1 MLVEA
6 LAGNG
11 ASAAVHDPPESVS
24 TCAPPTAMHCDAD
37 PQESPMRW
45 TVALEALEALEALA
59 GSGAKAAVHDHQNR
73 SAADPGCSSR

>member
-1 MLVEA
+1 
-6 LAGNG
+6 
-11 ASAAVHDPPESVS
+11 
-24 TCAPPTAMHCDAD
+24 
-37 PQESPMRW
+37 MRW